1 VLISITK
8 EIIMAN
14 LGSRIQ
20 ELRKQKEMTQGA
32 LSKSIEISMT
42 QLVRYE
48 NKGVQPPADVL
59 KKLADVFA
67 VSIDY
72 LVNGNTT
79 EKAENTLSDH
89 KLLQHF
95 KAVENMN
102 EDDKSV
108 VFKLID
114 AFITKKQI
122 QKLAS

>member
-1 VLISITK
+1 
-8 EIIMAN
+8 MAN

>member
-1 VLISITK
+1 MS
-8 EIIMAN
+8 N
-14 LGSRIQ
+14 LGTRIQ
-20 ELRKQKEMTQGA
+20 ELRKQKEMTQND
-32 LSKSIEISMT
+32 LSKKIEISMT

-59 KKLADVFA
+59 KKIADVFG

-72 LVNGNTT
+72 LVNGNTS
-79 EKAENTLSDH
+79 EKAENTLSDN

-102 EDDKSV
+102 EDDKNV